1 MLKLFTANY
10 LIDIVAKIAKKI
22 YSKQKMRLYYIFL
35 LKKHKNDIPLHII
48 IIYKDMVIGY
58 TTGVYDLFHIGHLN
72 LLKNAKG
79 MCDKLVVG
87 VTVDE
92 LVAYKGKRSMIP
104 FEDRI
109 EIVRSIKY
117 VDAAVPQYD
126 MNKLEAC
133 KKLGAKFLF
142 VGDDWYGTEKW
153 QQYEKEFAEAGIQ
166 IVYFPYTK
174 GISSTKINEALN
186 AVRGQDLTDVK

>member
-1 MLKLFTANY
+1 M
-10 LIDIVAKIAKKI
+10 I
-22 YSKQKMRLYYIFL
+22 
-35 LKKHKNDIPLHII
+35 
-48 IIYKDMVIGY
+48 IGY
-58 TTGVYDLFHIGHLN
+58 TTGVYDLFHVGHLN

-92 LVAYKGKRSMIP
+92 LVAYKGKKSMIP

-109 EIVRSIKY
+109 EIVRSCKY

-133 KKLGAKFLF
+133 KKLGASYLF

-153 QQYEKEFAEAGIQ
+153 QNYEKEFAKFGIK

-174 GISSTKINEALN
+174 NISSTQITKALN
-186 AVRGQDLTDVK
+186 AVRQDNLEDLK

>member
-1 MLKLFTANY
+1 M
-10 LIDIVAKIAKKI
+10 I
-22 YSKQKMRLYYIFL
+22 
-35 LKKHKNDIPLHII
+35 
-48 IIYKDMVIGY
+48 IGY

-79 MCDKLVVG
+79 MCDKLIVG

-92 LVAYKGKRSMIP
+92 LVQYKGKKAMIP

-126 MNKLEAC
+126 MNKLKAC
-133 KKLGAKFLF
+133 
-142 VGDDWYGTEKW
+142 
-153 QQYEKEFAEAGIQ
+153 
-166 IVYFPYTK
+166 
-174 GISSTKINEALN
+174 
-186 AVRGQDLTDVK
+186 